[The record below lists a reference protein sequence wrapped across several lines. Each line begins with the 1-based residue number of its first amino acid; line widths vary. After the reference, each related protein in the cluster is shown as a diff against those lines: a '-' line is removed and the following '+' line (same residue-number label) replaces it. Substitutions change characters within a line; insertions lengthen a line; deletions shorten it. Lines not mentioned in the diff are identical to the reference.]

1 MDKITE
7 LQIVERETG
16 NVVESFDV
24 AGYTARAVDKLAAGI
39 DINLDHQRFYTRR
52 I

>member
-24 AGYTARAVDKLAAGI
+24 EGDTDRAIDKLEAGI

-52 I
+52 A